1 MGRNKRISCWKCFK
15 VMRSDHLKT
24 HMKQHED
31 GKFEN
36 ESSCALS
43 LRTSKTSLDN
53 ESIISYVSASTE
65 VSSTKEEELRRILK
79 RDDEEYKYKLAQ
91 GKILYQSM
99 YDMDI
104 AEESLRPEFKE
115 MLELYRKQREYMN
128 INQVI
133 LRPWQQSLLEYM
145 KPSDREIIWVIGKKG
160 NEGKTWFQKYMESK
174 YGWSKIICGINLKM
188 KGGSICQLLRKR
200 SLLTTDV
207 FLFDVGKAK
216 TEEGINY
223 DVLESIKNGWITA
236 DKYNSEQFRC
246 HTPNT
251 VVVFSNEKP
260 DIKEAVKD
268 RWKILQIKGDDLID
282 ISQRC
287 TNKM

>member
-1 MGRNKRISCWKCFK
+1 MGRHKRISCLKCFK

-36 ESSCALS
+36 EFSCALS

-53 ESIISYVSASTE
+53 ESIISSVSASSE
-65 VSSTKEEELRRILK
+65 VSSTKEEQLRRILR

-282 ISQRC
+282 ISQRY

>member
-53 ESIISYVSASTE
+53 ESIISSVSASYE
-65 VSSTKEEELRRILK
+65 VSSTKEEELRRILI

-115 MLELYRKQREYMN
+115 MLDLYRKQREYMN

-145 KPSDREIIWVIGKKG
+145 KPSDREIIWVIGKKVMREKHG
-160 NEGKTWFQKYMESK
+160 FRSIWNQNM
-174 YGWSKIICGINLKM
+174 
-188 KGGSICQLLRKR
+188 GGAK
-200 SLLTTDV
+200 
-207 FLFDVGKAK
+207 LF
-216 TEEGINY
+216 
-223 DVLESIKNGWITA
+223 
-236 DKYNSEQFRC
+236 
-246 HTPNT
+246 
-251 VVVFSNEKP
+251 VV
-260 DIKEAVKD
+260 
-268 RWKILQIKGDDLID
+268 
-282 ISQRC
+282 
-287 TNKM
+287 

>member
-1 MGRNKRISCWKCFK
+1 MGRHKRISCLKCFK

-53 ESIISYVSASTE
+53 ESIISSVSGSYE
-65 VSSTKEEELRRILK
+65 VSSTKEEELRRILQ

-115 MLELYRKQREYMN
+115 MLDFYRKQREYVN
-128 INQVI
+128 VNQVI
-133 LRPWQQSLLEYM
+133 LRPWQQSLLEHM

-200 SLLTTDV
+200 SLLTTDI

-260 DIKEAVKD
+260 DVKEAVKD

-282 ISQRC
+282 ISQRY

>member
-1 MGRNKRISCWKCFK
+1 MGRNKRISCQKCFQ
-15 VMRSDHLKT
+15 VMRSDNLKT

-31 GKFEN
+31 GKFQN
-36 ESSCALS
+36 ESFCASSLS
-43 LRTSKTSLDN
+43 TSKTSLDN
-53 ESIISYVSASTE
+53 ESIISSVSASYE
-65 VSSTKEEELRRILK
+65 VSSTKEEELRKILK

-115 MLELYRKQREYMN
+115 MLDLYRKQREYMN
-128 INQVI
+128 INEVI
-133 LRPWQQSLLEYM
+133 LRPWQQSLLEHM

-174 YGWSKIICGINLKM
+174 FGWSKVICGINLKL

-200 SLLTTDV
+200 SLMTTDV

-216 TEEGINY
+216 TEEGIN
-223 DVLESIKNGWITA
+223 
-236 DKYNSEQFRC
+236 
-246 HTPNT
+246 
-251 VVVFSNEKP
+251 
-260 DIKEAVKD
+260 
-268 RWKILQIKGDDLID
+268 
-282 ISQRC
+282 
-287 TNKM
+287 

>member
-1 MGRNKRISCWKCFK
+1 MGRNKRVSCHKCLK
-15 VMRSDHLKT
+15 VMRSDNLKT

-65 VSSTKEEELRRILK
+65 VSSTKEEELRRILI

-115 MLELYRKQREYMN
+115 MLDLYRKQREYMN

-200 SLLTTDV
+200 SLMTTDI
-207 FLFDVGKAK
+207 FLFDVGKEK

-282 ISQRC
+282 ISQRY

>member
-1 MGRNKRISCWKCFK
+1 MGRHKRISCLKCFK
-15 VMRSDHLKT
+15 VMRSDNLKT

-200 SLLTTDV
+200 SLLTTDI

-268 RWKILQIKGDDLID
+268 RWKILQIKGETIHQVVL
-282 ISQRC
+282 
-287 TNKM
+287 

>member
-53 ESIISYVSASTE
+53 ESIISYVSASYE
-65 VSSTKEEELRRILK
+65 VSSTKEEELRRILQ

-200 SLLTTDV
+200 SLLTTDI

>member
-1 MGRNKRISCWKCFK
+1 MGRHKRISCLKCFK

-53 ESIISYVSASTE
+53 ESIISSVSASSE
-65 VSSTKEEELRRILK
+65 VSSTKEEQLRRILR

-115 MLELYRKQREYMN
+115 MLDLYRKQREYMN

-133 LRPWQQSLLEYM
+133 LRPWQQSLLEHM

-200 SLLTTDV
+200 SLLTTDI

>member
-1 MGRNKRISCWKCFK
+1 MGRHKRISCLKCFK

-43 LRTSKTSLDN
+43 HRTSQTSLDN

-65 VSSTKEEELRRILK
+65 VSSTKEEELRRILI

-115 MLELYRKQREYMN
+115 MLDLYRKQREYMN

-200 SLLTTDV
+200 SLLTTDI

>member
-1 MGRNKRISCWKCFK
+1 MGRHKRISCLKCFK

-65 VSSTKEEELRRILK
+65 VSSTKEEELRRILQ

-115 MLELYRKQREYMN
+115 MLDLYRKQREYMN
-128 INQVI
+128 INQLI
-133 LRPWQQSLLEYM
+133 LRPWQQSLLEHM

-282 ISQRC
+282 ISQRY

>member
-1 MGRNKRISCWKCFK
+1 MGRHKRISCLKCFK
-15 VMRSDHLKT
+15 VMRSDNLKT

-53 ESIISYVSASTE
+53 ESIISSVSASYE
-65 VSSTKEEELRRILK
+65 VSSTKEEELRRILI

-133 LRPWQQSLLEYM
+133 LRPWQQSLLEHM
-145 KPSDREIIWVIGKKG
+145 KPSDREIIWVMGKKG

-282 ISQRC
+282 ISQRY

>member
-1 MGRNKRISCWKCFK
+1 MGRNKRISCLKCFK
-15 VMRSDHLKT
+15 VMRSDNLKT

-36 ESSCALS
+36 ESSCVLS

-53 ESIISYVSASTE
+53 ESIISSVSASSE
-65 VSSTKEEELRRILK
+65 VSSTKEEQLRRILR

-115 MLELYRKQREYMN
+115 MLDLYRKQREYMN

-200 SLLTTDV
+200 SLLTTDI

-260 DIKEAVKD
+260 DVKEAVKD

-282 ISQRC
+282 ISQRY

>member
-1 MGRNKRISCWKCFK
+1 
-15 VMRSDHLKT
+15 MRSDNLKT

-65 VSSTKEEELRRILK
+65 VSSTKEEELRRILQ

-115 MLELYRKQREYMN
+115 MLDLYRKQREYMN

-223 DVLESIKNGWITA
+223 DVLESIKNGWISA
-236 DKYNSEQFRC
+236 DKYNSEQFKC

-282 ISQRC
+282 ISQRY

>member
-1 MGRNKRISCWKCFK
+1 MGRHKRISCLKCFK

-36 ESSCALS
+36 EFSCALS

-53 ESIISYVSASTE
+53 ESIISSVSASYE
-65 VSSTKEEELRRILK
+65 VSSTKEEELRRILI

-216 TEEGINY
+216 TEEEINY
-223 DVLESIKNGWITA
+223 DVHESIKNGWITA
-236 DKYNSEQFRC
+236 DKYNSEQSRC

-268 RWKILQIKGDDLID
+268 RWRILQIKEDDLID
-282 ISQRC
+282 ISKRY

>member
-53 ESIISYVSASTE
+53 ESIISSVSASSE
-65 VSSTKEEELRRILK
+65 VSSTKEEQLRRILR

-115 MLELYRKQREYMN
+115 MLDLYRKQREYMN

-200 SLLTTDV
+200 SLLTTDI

-260 DIKEAVKD
+260 DVKEAVKD

>member
-1 MGRNKRISCWKCFK
+1 MGRHKRISCLKCFK

-282 ISQRC
+282 ISQRY

>member
-1 MGRNKRISCWKCFK
+1 
-15 VMRSDHLKT
+15 MRSDNLKT

-65 VSSTKEEELRRILK
+65 VSSTKEEELRRILI

-200 SLLTTDV
+200 SLMTTDI

-282 ISQRC
+282 ISQRYA
-287 TNKM
+287 NKM

>member
-1 MGRNKRISCWKCFK
+1 
-15 VMRSDHLKT
+15 MRSDHLKT

-36 ESSCALS
+36 EFSCALS

-53 ESIISYVSASTE
+53 ESIISSVSASYE
-65 VSSTKEEELRRILK
+65 VSSTKEEELRRILQ

-115 MLELYRKQREYMN
+115 MLDLYRKQREYMN

-200 SLLTTDV
+200 SLLTTDI

-216 TEEGINY
+216 TEERINY

-260 DIKEAVKD
+260 DVKEAVKD

-282 ISQRC
+282 ISQRY

>member
-1 MGRNKRISCWKCFK
+1 MGRHKRISCLKCFK
-15 VMRSDHLKT
+15 VMRSDNLKT

-53 ESIISYVSASTE
+53 ESIISYVSASYE
-65 VSSTKEEELRRILK
+65 VSTTKEDELRKILK

-115 MLELYRKQREYMN
+115 MLDLYRKQREYMN

-133 LRPWQQSLLEYM
+133 LRPWQQSLLEHM

-200 SLLTTDV
+200 SLLTTDI

-282 ISQRC
+282 ISQRY

>member
-1 MGRNKRISCWKCFK
+1 M
-15 VMRSDHLKT
+15 
-24 HMKQHED
+24 
-31 GKFEN
+31 
-36 ESSCALS
+36 
-43 LRTSKTSLDN
+43 
-53 ESIISYVSASTE
+53 ST
-65 VSSTKEEELRRILK
+65 TKEEQLSRILK

-115 MLELYRKQREYMN
+115 MLDLYRKQREYMN

-174 YGWSKIICGINLKM
+174 YGWSKIICDINLKM

-200 SLLTTDV
+200 SLMTTDI

-282 ISQRC
+282 ISQRY

>member
-1 MGRNKRISCWKCFK
+1 M
-15 VMRSDHLKT
+15 
-24 HMKQHED
+24 
-31 GKFEN
+31 
-36 ESSCALS
+36 
-43 LRTSKTSLDN
+43 
-53 ESIISYVSASTE
+53 
-65 VSSTKEEELRRILK
+65 SSTKEEELRKILK

-115 MLELYRKQREYMN
+115 MLDLYRKQREYMN
-128 INQVI
+128 INEVI
-133 LRPWQQSLLEYM
+133 LRPWQQSLLEHM

-174 YGWSKIICGINLKM
+174 YGWSKVICGINLKL

-200 SLLTTDV
+200 SLMTTDV

-246 HTPNT
+246 HTPNI

-268 RWKILQIKGDDLID
+268 RWRILQIKEDDLID
-282 ISQRC
+282 ISKRY

>member
-1 MGRNKRISCWKCFK
+1 MGRNKRISCLKCFK
-15 VMRSDHLKT
+15 VMRSDNLKT

-36 ESSCALS
+36 EFSCALS

-53 ESIISYVSASTE
+53 ESIISSVSASSE
-65 VSSTKEEELRRILK
+65 VSSTKEEQLRRILR

-200 SLLTTDV
+200 SLLTTDI

-282 ISQRC
+282 ISQRY